1 MSTLPT
7 LPTLPTYDPEIASL
21 IEKESQRQR
30 KTIELI
36 ASENYTSPAVL
47 EALGS
52 VFTNKYAEGYP
63 GARYYGG
70 TAVVDDLER
79 LCCARALTAFSL
91 ESAEWSV
98 NVQAYSGSGANL
110 AVYKALLKPGDVLMG
125 LELASGGHLSHGFQ
139 TAKRK
144 VTAAATY
151 YTSIPYKV
159 GSDGLVDYD
168 ALAKQVAETK
178 PRLLICGASAY
189 SRDWDYARLRAIAD
203 TVGAYLMADI
213 AHIAGFVATGLMA
226 SPFQWCDIV
235 TTTTHKTLR
244 GPRASLIFARKP
256 LGPSVNDAVFPGMQ
270 GGPHMNAVAA
280 VAVQLREVATP
291 AFREYMEQVR
301 ANARALAMALQRLG
315 HTIVTGGTDN
325 HLLLVDVRPFG
336 ITGDAVSRL
345 LESAG
350 ISVNKNTIPGDTSAL
365 RPSGIRLGTPA
376 VTTRGWKADEMETIA
391 GFIDRAIRGQVNG
404 LAEDVQKFIAHY

>member
-1 MSTLPT
+1 
-7 LPTLPTYDPEIASL
+7 
-21 IEKESQRQR
+21 
-30 KTIELI
+30 
-36 ASENYTSPAVL
+36 
-47 EALGS
+47 
-52 VFTNKYAEGYP
+52 
-63 GARYYGG
+63 
-70 TAVVDDLER
+70 
-79 LCCARALTAFSL
+79 
-91 ESAEWSV
+91 
-98 NVQAYSGSGANL
+98 
-110 AVYKALLKPGDVLMG
+110 
-125 LELASGGHLSHGFQ
+125 
-139 TAKRK
+139 
-144 VTAAATY
+144 
-151 YTSIPYKV
+151 
-159 GSDGLVDYD
+159 
-168 ALAKQVAETK
+168 
-178 PRLLICGASAY
+178 
-189 SRDWDYARLRAIAD
+189 
-203 TVGAYLMADI
+203 
-213 AHIAGFVATGLMA
+213 
-226 SPFQWCDIV
+226 
-235 TTTTHKTLR
+235 
-244 GPRASLIFARKP
+244 
-256 LGPSVNDAVFPGMQ
+256 
-270 GGPHMNAVAA
+270 MNAVAA